1 MSASLAML
9 LQSQLDPGLSADAL
23 LAQMRSDWPDL
34 DPSLLRLGQIPA
46 DDGQD
51 KAGDADEL
59 PVQCLEYGECL
70 IALMPIPVQIGDDID
85 QICAHSRLW
94 PNATPAPVDYAA
106 HTIVTVMGF
115 GKDGQETNLVA
126 QAALL
131 SRVLASAIALSDSI
145 QAVYFGSA
153 NHVVLPGLFREL
165 TQATLPA
172 PMPIA
177 WVAIN
182 VGERPDG
189 VMTGHTRGMDMLG
202 LMDIEIPETRDS
214 AEEVFGRLTGI
225 VDYLVENGMV
235 IGDGDTLG
243 SSAEERI
250 RVVYGP
256 SALDPE
262 HQVMQLRCEAL
273 TPAPAPARSW
283 WKKRLS

>member
-1 MSASLAML
+1 MSPSLAML
-9 LQSQLDPGLSADAL
+9 LQSQLDPKLSAEAL

-34 DPSLLRLGQIPA
+34 DQSLLRLGAAPSDDGAPKDADA
-46 DDGQD
+46 DDS
-51 KAGDADEL
+51 
-59 PVQCLEYGECL
+59 PMQCLEYGDAL

-94 PNATPAPVDYAA
+94 PDATPAPVDYAG

-115 GKDGQETNLVA
+115 SDDGQDGNLVA

-131 SRVLASAIALSDSI
+131 SRVLASAIAVSDSI

-165 TQATLPA
+165 TQTTLPE

-202 LMDIEIPETRDS
+202 LMDIEINETADS
-214 AEEVFGRLTGI
+214 AQGVFDRLTGI
-225 VDYLVENGMV
+225 VDYLIENGMV
-235 IGDGDTLG
+235 ISDGDTLG
-243 SSAEERI
+243 ATDEERI
-250 RVVYGP
+250 RVVYGR
-256 SALDPE
+256 SALDSE
-262 HQVMQLRCEAL
+262 REVMRLVSEEIPQ
-273 TPAPAPARSW
+273 TKPGKSW
-283 WKKRLS
+283 WSRLLN

>member
-9 LQSQLDPGLSADAL
+9 LQSQLDPALNAESL

-34 DPSLLRLGQIPA
+34 DQSLLRLSEARA
-46 DDGQD
+46 DDAQD
-51 KAGDADEL
+51 KDADEDDSPML
-59 PVQCLEYGECL
+59 CLEYGDYL

-94 PNATPAPVDYAA
+94 PDAEPAPVGYAA
-106 HTIVTVMGF
+106 HTIVTVMRF
-115 GKDGQETNLVA
+115 SDDGQETNLIA

-145 QAVYFGSA
+145 RAVYFGSA

-165 TQATLPA
+165 TQATLPE

-177 WVAIN
+177 WVAVN
-182 VGERPDG
+182 VGQNPEG

-202 LMDIEIPETRDS
+202 LMDVEIPETQDS

-225 VDYLVENGMV
+225 VDYLIENGMV
-235 IGDGDTLG
+235 ISDGDTLG
-243 SSAEERI
+243 ATAEERI

-262 HQVMQLRCEAL
+262 RQVMSLQTEKLPQAKSS
-273 TPAPAPARSW
+273 RSW
-283 WKKRLS
+283 WSRLLN

>member
-9 LQSQLDPGLSADAL
+9 LQSQLDPTLTAEAL

-34 DPSLLRLGQIPA
+34 DPSLLRLGEMPA
-46 DDGQD
+46 DGED
-51 KAGDADEL
+51 KEAGEDES
-59 PVQCLEYGECL
+59 PMQCLEYGDCL
-70 IALMPIPVQIGDDID
+70 IALMPIPVRIGDDID
-85 QICAHSRLW
+85 QIGAHSRLW
-94 PNATPAPVDYAA
+94 PDATPAPVDYAA
-106 HTIVTVMGF
+106 HTIVTVMEF
-115 GKDGQETNLVA
+115 GKDGQDTNLVA

-131 SRVLASAIALSDSI
+131 SRVLASAIALSDGI

-153 NHVVLPGLFREL
+153 NHVVLPALFREL
-165 TQATLPA
+165 AQATLPA

-202 LMDIEIPETRDS
+202 LMDIEIAGTQDS

-235 IGDGDTLG
+235 ISDGDTLG
-243 SSAEERI
+243 ATAEERI

-262 HQVMQLRCEAL
+262 RQVMRLQNEEV
-273 TPAPAPARSW
+273 PQAPVSKSW
-283 WKKRLS
+283 WKRLLN